1 MPREEA
7 FWQNIWNK
15 VPSFGCNEEKTH
27 AHLLWTAVLSLLEH
41 LPAFIHPAAE
51 TGSITDGAAA
61 DFMLPAILTHPEA
74 SASSSTRTPAA
85 TEATAHVP
93 GDVQSVK
100 TSVLSLEKEHPASAA
115 TITSS
120 WEKLMVFIPAAPPA
134 PSSRSRLRNIEVQL
148 RWRRREHAAHTWD
161 VPASSRPWCSNIQLG
176 GVTSMVSKQRPE
188 LRGRSSIQ
196 RLHSSREDVVMCK
209 GTKKEAWLEVRGRSI
224 IPAAIYEQCPGCAGR
239 NGFTGTELEAGGSHS
254 HGSRSSRVFSVLAAA
269 WNVGTTLPK
278 NLAAEKHTTQTNEGP
293 LLGNIG

>member
-1 MPREEA
+1 MAGNRISKKA
-7 FWQNIWNK
+7 
-15 VPSFGCNEEKTH
+15 
-27 AHLLWTAVLSLLEH
+27 
-41 LPAFIHPAAE
+41 
-51 TGSITDGAAA
+51 
-61 DFMLPAILTHPEA
+61 
-74 SASSSTRTPAA
+74 AA
-85 TEATAHVP
+85 TERKRCFERCSSPHL
-93 GDVQSVK
+93 GRSSK
-100 TSVLSLEKEHPASAA
+100 LTSLVLQHPAGRCH
-115 TITSS
+115 IHG
-120 WEKLMVFIPAAPPA
+120 L
-134 PSSRSRLRNIEVQL
+134 
-148 RWRRREHAAHTWD
+148 
-161 VPASSRPWCSNIQLG
+161 
-176 GVTSMVSKQRPE
+176 QRPE
-188 LRGRSSIQ
+188 LRGRSFIQ